1 MTIGVLRVTLR
12 IPEAHSLKDKRR
24 VVKSLLDRVAH
35 QFNVAVAEVGDLDVW
50 TRAELAM
57 VTVSNDRRHV
67 NAMLDSI
74 RNFVDDHA
82 AAEVASADIELL

>member
-24 VVKSLLDRVAH
+24 VVKSLLERVAN
-35 QFNVAVAEVGDLDVW
+35 QFNAAVAEVGDLDVW
-50 TRAELAM
+50 TRAQLAV
-57 VTVSNDRRHV
+57 VTVSNDRRHA

-74 RNFVDDHA
+74 RNFVDRHS
-82 AAEVASADIELL
+82 AAEVATADIELL